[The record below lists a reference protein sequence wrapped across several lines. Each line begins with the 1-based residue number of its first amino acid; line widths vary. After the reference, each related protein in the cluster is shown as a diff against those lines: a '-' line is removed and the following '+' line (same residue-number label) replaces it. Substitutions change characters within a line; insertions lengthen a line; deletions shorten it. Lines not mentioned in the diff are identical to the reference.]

1 MEYLVIKTDRDM
13 QISTQK
19 VKANE
24 LNEALNKAEEE
35 SNWKDTLYDDCIL
48 EGLDIYPND
57 IQAIACGRWI
67 GGYFEPEL
75 PSQDWMCFY
84 CDDNIANCCCD

>member
-1 MEYLVIKTDRDM
+1 MEWLVIKTNRDM
-13 QISTQK
+13 KISTQK
-19 VKANE
+19 IMANE

-57 IQAIACGRWI
+57 IQAIQ
-67 GGYFEPEL
+67 EET
-75 PSQDWMCFY
+75 
-84 CDDNIANCCCD
+84 N

>member
-1 MEYLVIKTDRDM
+1 MQWLVIKTDRDM

-19 VKANE
+19 VLANE

-35 SNWKDTLYDDCIL
+35 SNWKDTLFDDCIL

-57 IQAIACGRWI
+57 IQAI
-67 GGYFEPEL
+67 
-75 PSQDWMCFY
+75 QV
-84 CDDNIANCCCD
+84 DNLLKLYPGIEWYQREEKS

>member
-1 MEYLVIKTDRDM
+1 MEWLVIKTNRDM
-13 QISTQK
+13 KISTQK
-19 VKANE
+19 IMANE

-57 IQAIACGRWI
+57 IQAIACDQ
-67 GGYFEPEL
+67 
-75 PSQDWMCFY
+75 S
-84 CDDNIANCCCD
+84 

>member
-1 MEYLVIKTDRDM
+1 MEWLVIKTNRDM
-13 QISTQK
+13 EISTQK
-19 VKANE
+19 IMANE

-57 IQAIACGRWI
+57 IQAIQ
-67 GGYFEPEL
+67 EET
-75 PSQDWMCFY
+75 
-84 CDDNIANCCCD
+84 N

>member
-19 VKANE
+19 VIANE

-57 IQAIACGRWI
+57 IQAIQV
-67 GGYFEPEL
+67 EKT
-75 PSQDWMCFY
+75 
-84 CDDNIANCCCD
+84 

>member
-13 QISTQK
+13 QIFTQK
-19 VKANE
+19 VIANE

-57 IQAIACGRWI
+57 IQAIQV
-67 GGYFEPEL
+67 EKT
-75 PSQDWMCFY
+75 
-84 CDDNIANCCCD
+84 